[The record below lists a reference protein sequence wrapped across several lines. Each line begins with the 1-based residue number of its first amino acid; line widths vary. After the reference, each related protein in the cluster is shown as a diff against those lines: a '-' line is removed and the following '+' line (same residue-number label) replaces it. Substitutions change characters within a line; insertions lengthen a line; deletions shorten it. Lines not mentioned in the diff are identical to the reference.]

1 MNQLH
6 KGHFPGIRRVLKEI
20 SLRETHLVNMAS
32 LFLRMA
38 SWPDNLGTDACDHEL
53 FGKKDYILPL

>member
-6 KGHFPGIRRVLKEI
+6 KGHFPDVRRVLKEI

-32 LFLRMA
+32 LFLTMA
-38 SWPDNLGTDACDHEL
+38 S
-53 FGKKDYILPL
+53 